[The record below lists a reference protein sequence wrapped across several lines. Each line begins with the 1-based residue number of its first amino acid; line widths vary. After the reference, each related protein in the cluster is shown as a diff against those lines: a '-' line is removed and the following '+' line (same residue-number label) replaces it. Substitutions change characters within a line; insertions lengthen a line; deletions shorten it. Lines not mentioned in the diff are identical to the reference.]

1 MKQVSIKEKAIKL
14 REKGYS
20 YSLIKEQLGVSKST
34 LSCWLS
40 KISYTPNEETRKKI
54 GLARNNSIVTRNKK
68 RLLIYKQIELQA
80 KKEIG
85 KISKR
90 DLFML
95 GISLYIGEGA
105 KTQKI
110 IRIINADPRVINLAI
125 KWFCEICNM
134 DINNF
139 SLAIHL
145 YPDNNIQESLK
156 YWHKQTKIPLKQFGK
171 TQVDKRKKKN
181 IVRINK
187 LPYGTAHLTIR
198 SNGKKELGVLLFK
211 RIEFWMDI
219 VLGERD

>member
-1 MKQVSIKEKAIKL
+1 MKLTSVKEKAIKL
-14 REKGYS
+14 RKEGYS
-20 YSLIKEQLGVSKST
+20 YGLIKEQTGISKST

-40 KISYTPNEETRKKI
+40 GLSYTPNKETKKRIGKARSNSIITRNRKKLCI
-54 GLARNNSIVTRNKK
+54 H
-68 RLLIYKQIELQA
+68 KQIELQA

-85 KISKR
+85 DISKR

-110 IRIINADPRVINLAI
+110 IRIINADPRVINLAMR
-125 KWFCEICNM
+125 WFCEICAM
-134 DINNF
+134 DISNF

-156 YWHKQTKIPLKQFGK
+156 YWHKQTNIPLKQFGK
-171 TQVDKRKKKN
+171 TQVDKRKKKSTIRN
-181 IVRINK
+181 NK
-187 LPYGTAHLTIR
+187 LPFGTAHLTIR

-211 RIEFWMDI
+211 KIEYWMNL
-219 VLGERD
+219 VLDKRD